1 MTSQRDKF
9 GSSISSSDKV
19 GELKDVLQGKKE
31 VPQKPADEKLQ
42 QDQQLA
48 DDLKDMEQKLQ
59 KAEEEA
65 KSNHDKLVRT
75 LAEYENFRKR
85 MQREKEEVTKY
96 ASEKLV
102 QEFLPVLDHL
112 EMTLD
117 HAPNKEDP
125 LVQGVELTV
134 KQFIQT
140 LEKQGIQII
149 KGEGLPF
156 NPHFHEAMG
165 EEVSDTIKPG
175 NIIKIHRKGFMIHD
189 RVIRPALVTI
199 ASEEEKTVH

>member
-1 MTSQRDKF
+1 MTSHGNKF
-9 GSSISSSDKV
+9 GSSLASSDKV

-31 VPQKPADEKLQ
+31 TSQKPQEEKSQ
-42 QDQQLA
+42 QDQQLD
-48 DDLKDMEQKLQ
+48 DDLKDMRQKLQ

-65 KSNHDKLVRT
+65 KSHHDKLVRT

-85 MQREKEEVTKY
+85 MQREKEEITKY
-96 ASEKLV
+96 AGEKLV

-125 LVQGVELTV
+125 LVAGVELTV

-149 KGEGLPF
+149 KGEGLLF

-165 EEVSDTIKPG
+165 EEVSDTVKPG